1 MILVRISSVE
11 VSPNKTW
18 EGSIGGFATGC
29 IISLIYGCM
38 VLPQMP
44 MALTI
49 AASVLLPIA
58 AQVGDLSFSSIK
70 RKYGIKDFGN
80 LIPEHGGVLDRV
92 DSLLFCLVVFYG
104 LVQVIGAL
112 L

>member
-1 MILVRISSVE
+1 M
-11 VSPNKTW
+11 
-18 EGSIGGFATGC
+18 
-29 IISLIYGCM
+29 IYGFI

-44 MALTI
+44 SALTVI
-49 AASVLLPIA
+49 ASILLPIA

-104 LVQVIGAL
+104 LVVIAGAVL
-112 L
+112 

>member
-1 MILVRISSVE
+1 M
-11 VSPNKTW
+11 
-18 EGSIGGFATGC
+18 
-29 IISLIYGCM
+29 IYGFI

-44 MALTI
+44 SALTVI
-49 AASVLLPIA
+49 ASILLPIA
-58 AQVGDLSFSSIK
+58 APVGDLSFSSIK

-104 LVQVIGAL
+104 LVVIAGAL